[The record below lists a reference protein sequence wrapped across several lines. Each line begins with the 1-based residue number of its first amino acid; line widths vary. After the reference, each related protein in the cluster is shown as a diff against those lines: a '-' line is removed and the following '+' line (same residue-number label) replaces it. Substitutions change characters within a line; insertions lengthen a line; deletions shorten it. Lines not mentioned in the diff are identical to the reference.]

1 MTLKRY
7 VVGFL
12 FDRDF
17 ERLILIHKNRPQW
30 QVGLWNGVGGKVD
43 PGESYF
49 DAMWREAN
57 EEIGV
62 DCAWT
67 HYITLRYPE
76 AEVAFFW
83 ANDSEAWCTAK
94 AQTDEPIRQNWV
106 SSWLAGAPSCHAG
119 THLQLIPNLY
129 FLIPMAVH
137 SGRHETIAPATL
149 LLTGSADAVSAGD
162 LHVEPSA

>member
-7 VVGFL
+7 VVGLL

-30 QVGLWNGVGGKVD
+30 QAGLWNGVGGKVD
-43 PGESYF
+43 PGEIYF
-49 DAMWREAN
+49 DAMWREAE

-67 HYITLRYPE
+67 YYVTLRYPE

-83 ANDSEAWCTAK
+83 ANDWRAFTLATAR
-94 AQTDEPIRQNWV
+94 TDEPIDRRHV
-106 SSWLAGAPSCHAG
+106 KEWLGSE
-119 THLQLIPNLY
+119 LLIPNLR

-162 LHVEPSA
+162 LHVEPNA